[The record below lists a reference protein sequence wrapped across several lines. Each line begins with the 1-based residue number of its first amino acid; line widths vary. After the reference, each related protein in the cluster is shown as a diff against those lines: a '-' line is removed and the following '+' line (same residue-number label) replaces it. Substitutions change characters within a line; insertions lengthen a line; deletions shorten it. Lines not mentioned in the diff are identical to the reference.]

1 MNTQAPE
8 SIDERIQTAMI
19 ENLRKLLLGVSI
31 MGVLAALA
39 FVMAYVLVA
48 DPQTV
53 AGSPLSESPS
63 DDHDASPIPVHATT
77 IEPSQWLEMEREFAG
92 QVEALSNPD
101 LAFETAGSIKEIT
114 VKEGDKVKEGQVL
127 ARLSVD
133 AQLLELERI
142 EAIRQ
147 GITAQLTF
155 ARKDFNNLRKLG
167 ATGAVSQNLQA
178 ISRATRD
185 ELQARM
191 AEVDADQALAEFR
204 LQQSTLRAPFDG
216 VVGEIHVDTGGT
228 VGIGTQA
235 MRLYEAGPAL
245 FRVGLPPEIHPEKL
259 SNIVVAVGDNLFPA
273 RIRSVRPSIDKT
285 TLTRTVIFEFDNTNN
300 ITTIGTQ
307 GLLKAAITEPV
318 SGAWVPLD
326 SMRAGVG
333 NLWTVLVVQ
342 ADNTVAAVAVEV
354 LYIDD
359 DRVYVD
365 GAFNPGD
372 RIVTEGTQKVTPG
385 QKVSTE

>member
-1 MNTQAPE
+1 
-8 SIDERIQTAMI
+8 MI
-19 ENLRKLLLGVSI
+19 ENLKKLLLGTSMVV
-31 MGVLAALA
+31 GLAALA
-39 FVMAYVLVA
+39 FVTVYVFVA
-48 DPQTV
+48 DSQTV
-53 AGSPLSESPS
+53 AGSALGEPPDS
-63 DDHDASPIPVHATT
+63 DYHDASPIPVRTT
-77 IEPSQWLEMEREFAG
+77 SIEPSQWLEVVREFAG
-92 QVEALSNPD
+92 QVEALSSPD
-101 LAFETAGSIKEIT
+101 LAFETAGLIKEIT
-114 VKEGDKVKEGQVL
+114 VKEGDKVTEGQVL
-127 ARLSVD
+127 AMLSVD
-133 AQLLELERI
+133 AQQLQLERI
-142 EAIRQ
+142 EAVRQ
-147 GITAQLTF
+147 GIAAQLTL
-155 ARKDFNNLRKLG
+155 AREDFIKLRKLG
-167 ATGAVSQNLQA
+167 ATGAISQNRQA

-216 VVGEIHVDTGGT
+216 VVGEIHVETGGT

-245 FRVGLPPEIHPEKL
+245 FRVGLPPETPLEKL
-259 SNIVVAVGDNLFPA
+259 SNTVVAVGDNLFPA

-285 TLTRTVIFEFDNTNN
+285 TLTRTVVFEFDNTNN

-307 GLLKAAITEPV
+307 GLLKAVMTEPV
-318 SGAWVPLD
+318 SGVWAPLD

-342 ADNTVAAVAVEV
+342 TDDTVAAVAVEV

-365 GAFNPGD
+365 GAFNSGD
-372 RIVTEGTQKVTPG
+372 RLVTEGTHKVTPG